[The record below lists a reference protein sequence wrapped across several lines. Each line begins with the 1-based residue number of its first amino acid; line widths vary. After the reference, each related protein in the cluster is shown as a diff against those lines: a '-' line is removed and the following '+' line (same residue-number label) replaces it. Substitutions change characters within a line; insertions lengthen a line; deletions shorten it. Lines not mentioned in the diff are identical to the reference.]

1 VKLSNEAKVGIL
13 VTASLA
19 ALIWGLNYLK
29 GKDIF
34 TGRNRYYAVY
44 QNVDGL
50 VTSNPV
56 FMNGFRIGIVNR
68 IDFMPD
74 QSGRLVVTLLIDND
88 VFVSR
93 NSVAKIFSSDLIG
106 TKALRID
113 LGDAR
118 EALQDEDTIRAELEF
133 SFAQQ
138 MGKQVGPLKDKS
150 EKLIVTI
157 DSLASMLYQLFDPST
172 KNNLREGIGHLNHT
186 LAEVDQ
192 MMADDRSKL
201 NVMLGNLSSITT
213 NLHNNNDQ
221 INRILSNMHTI
232 SDTLAAVNFN
242 ETIHR
247 ADQTLIQMEQ
257 MLEKINK
264 GQGTLG
270 QMVNNDT
277 LYQHLDQSA
286 RDLDLLLKDLKANPK
301 RYVHFSVFGKKAK

>member
-1 VKLSNEAKVGIL
+1 MKLSNEAKVGIL

-34 TGRNRYYAVY
+34 TSRNRYYAVY

-201 NVMLGNLSSITT
+201 NVMLRNLSSITT

-257 MLEKINK
+257 VLEKINK

>member
-1 VKLSNEAKVGIL
+1 MKLSNEAKVGIL

>member
-1 VKLSNEAKVGIL
+1 MKLSNEAKVGIL

-74 QSGRLVVTLLIDND
+74 QSGRLVVTLLIDNN

>member
-34 TGRNRYYAVY
+34 TSRNRYYAVY

-201 NVMLGNLSSITT
+201 NVMLRNLSSITT

-257 MLEKINK
+257 VLEKINK

>member
-1 VKLSNEAKVGIL
+1 MKLTNEAKVGIL
-13 VTASLA
+13 VTAALA

-34 TGRNRYYAVY
+34 TSRNRYYAVY
-44 QNVDGL
+44 QDVDGL

-56 FMNGFRIGIVNR
+56 FMNGYRIGIVNR

-106 TKALRID
+106 TKAMRID
-113 LGDAR
+113 LGNSK
-118 EALQDEDTIRAELEF
+118 EVLQDEDTITAELEF

-150 EKLIVTI
+150 EHLIETI
-157 DSLASMLYQLFDPST
+157 DSLASMLYLLFDPGT
-172 KNNLREGIGHLNHT
+172 KNNLREGIGHLNNT
-186 LAEVDQ
+186 LREVDQ
-192 MMADDRSKL
+192 MMANDRSKL
-201 NVMLGNLSSITT
+201 NIMLGNLSSITT
-213 NLHNNNDQ
+213 NLQNNNDQ
-221 INRILSNMHTI
+221 INRILTNIHSI

-242 ETIHR
+242 TTIQR
-247 ADQTLIQMEQ
+247 ADQTLMQMEQ
-257 MLEKINK
+257 VLAKINK

-301 RYVHFSVFGKKAK
+301 RYVHFSVFGKKAN

>member
-1 VKLSNEAKVGIL
+1 MKLSNEAKVGIL

-201 NVMLGNLSSITT
+201 NVMLGNLSSIMT

-221 INRILSNMHTI
+221 INRILSNMHAI

-257 MLEKINK
+257 VLEKINK